1 MAFSTGRA
9 IVLGVAVAL
18 MAAFGPAARA
28 GVGAESGLPLPRFV
42 SLHASEVNVRT
53 GPGVRYPVEWVFVK
67 RGLPVEVA
75 AEFENWRKVRD
86 WQGTEGWV
94 HQSMLTGRRHVIVM
108 ATTRALRR
116 EAREGSVV
124 VARAEPGVIGRL
136 LECEAIWCRVKIA
149 GFKGW
154 LMRDQVWGVYQD
166 ERVD

>member
-18 MAAFGPAARA
+18 MAALGPAARA

-42 SLHASEVNVRT
+42 SLHASKVNVRT

-94 HQSMLTGRRHVIVM
+94 HQSMLSGRRTMVVM
-108 ATTRALRR
+108 GDVRALRR
-116 EAREGSVV
+116 KADDGSVV
-124 VARAEPGVIGRL
+124 VASAEAGVIGRL
-136 LECEAIWCRVKIA
+136 LECSGDWCRVEIA

-154 LMRDQVWGVYQD
+154 LRRDEIWGVYD
-166 ERVD
+166 GERVE